1 MTVPIPP
8 IKADQ
13 TKMNFKKEPA
23 PLPQNR
29 LSVSIV
35 VLRPVRRLVQLT
47 QQHTK
52 HCFELLQRASGNST
66 PYQSWV
72 PQDRYS
78 DHWISAFHY
87 SLMRKVDATQG
98 VLTADI
104 HMGTLGTECWSAG
117 LVAYFSF
124 WSSHTLYWGSE
135 RVSNLP
141 MGPVHS
147 QEHRELSKTNAKK
160 GGGAEANRKTF

>member
-29 LSVSIV
+29 LSVSFV

-52 HCFELLQRASGNST
+52 HCFELLQEQVGT
-66 PYQSWV
+66 PHLTS
-72 PQDRYS
+72 
-78 DHWISAFHY
+78 HE
-87 SLMRKVDATQG
+87 SLRTDTQTTG
-98 VLTADI
+98 FQHFII
-104 HMGTLGTECWSAG
+104 HS
-117 LVAYFSF
+117 
-124 WSSHTLYWGSE
+124 
-135 RVSNLP
+135 
-141 MGPVHS
+141 
-147 QEHRELSKTNAKK
+147 
-160 GGGAEANRKTF
+160 